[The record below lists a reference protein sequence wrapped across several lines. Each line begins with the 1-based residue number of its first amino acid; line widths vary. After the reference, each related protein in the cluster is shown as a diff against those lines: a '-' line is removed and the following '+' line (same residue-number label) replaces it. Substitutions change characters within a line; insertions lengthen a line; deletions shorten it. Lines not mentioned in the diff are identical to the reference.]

1 MTIAWEAIIPKFD
14 AVLARGLCQGVGDRD
29 GQMCIEAA
37 ICYALDLP
45 HGDEPDCVTPEVRSY
60 KIWLND
66 APWSSPEAR
75 AAGLRDLGIAQI
87 GSKGVVDGRAFTTA
101 LAEQT
106 IRVLIPMLFREVF
119 TQDTVAHQRC
129 RDAADRCER
138 EGTRAAAAAAA
149 AAYAAA
155 AYAAAAYAAAA
166 AAAPADA
173 AAAAYAAAA
182 YAAAAY
188 AAAAAAAAYAAADA
202 ARRATRASRDPD
214 RYLKLSASLALAVL
228 RDLNSPGC
236 AWVEWKGGL

>member
-155 AYAAAAYAAAA
+155 AYAAAAYANAAA
-166 AAAPADA
+166 DAADA
-173 AAAAYAAAA
+173 AAARRHMWERLLPSALDLLDRLLPTEHIEIPDAFQ
-182 YAAAAY
+182 
-188 AAAAAAAAYAAADA
+188 ADYD
-202 ARRATRASRDPD
+202 RLMEGATA
-214 RYLKLSASLALAVL
+214 
-228 RDLNSPGC
+228 
-236 AWVEWKGGL
+236 